1 MDGICGADCKEC
13 ELLKNNKCKGCK
25 NTEGCPF
32 GKKCWIASYIEIG
45 GKESFDEIK
54 RKLLEEINALNIE
67 GMVKIQDL
75 YPLKGEFVN
84 LEYTLPNGIKVRY
97 LEDDSVYLG
106 TQVECDF
113 SDEEIERCFGVV
125 ANMNFILVC
134 EYGENGINPELILY
148 KKR

>member
-45 GKESFDEIK
+45 GKESFEEIK
-54 RKLLEEINALNIE
+54 GKLLEEINALNIE
-67 GMVKIQDL
+67 GMEKIQDL

-113 SDEEIERCFGVV
+113 NDEEIKRFFGVV
-125 ANMNFILVC
+125 ANLNFILVC